1 MGNLFS
7 DNIPVYIEPT
17 QQTTRYQHLSF
28 LTRPFQREKKV
39 NDVGGGEGEG
49 DGEDVGAGVEL
60 QLSGGVVHQRRPAD
74 QEGET

>member
-28 LTRPFQREKKV
+28 LTRPFQIEKV

-49 DGEDVGAGVEL
+49 DGEDVGVVVGAL
-60 QLSGGVVHQRRPAD
+60 QPPEVGAAYQNLRPDAN
-74 QEGET
+74 